1 MDALNNFIGAALGV
15 IWSPWLVYLSL
26 AVAVILSI
34 VFGFPQI
41 VHLKT
46 MVKSL
51 FGGKNSEKGISS
63 FQAFSLSLGG
73 RVGTGNIAG
82 VATAI
87 FYGGPGAVF
96 WMWVYAI
103 LGAATAIL
111 ECGLS
116 QVFKFYAAGKEG
128 QEYRGGSIYYT
139 GNVRI
144 GGKRLG
150 WLGGLLSVI
159 GLFGFVVTG
168 PSVQSFTIADSMLT
182 VFNIP
187 MWLTGIVIAI
197 LFALIV
203 YGGVRRMADFSQKVV
218 PAMAGIYL
226 LLALVIILVNIT
238 KVPAVFALIFSS
250 AFNPKSMFGGLIGV
264 AFLQGVQ
271 RAVYSTE
278 AGWGGGS
285 GPAAATEVP
294 HPIKQGLAQGFSV
307 YIDTIGV
314 CTASALMILMTGM
327 YQVGGTDNPHV
338 IAMGFNAIDPNI
350 GPGSGYVQEAV
361 SSILGQ
367 GGRIFVAIAVLF
379 FAFTTLVAFG
389 YGCIVN
395 ISYWFQGKDKA
406 LKIAMLVGGLLQ
418 TASVF
423 WGCVQQAS
431 TAWALADI
439 GVGAAA
445 WVNLVVLI
453 YYIPL
458 GIKLNKDFWKQKKA
472 GLEPVFEPS
481 DIGLGDGSGADI
493 WYSIIQEKYAD
504 LLAAK
509 RKAFPKA

>member
-1 MDALNNFIGAALGV
+1 
-15 IWSPWLVYLSL
+15 
-26 AVAVILSI
+26 VAVILS
-34 VFGFPQI
+34 VVLGFPQI

-51 FGGKNSEKGISS
+51 FGGKNSDKGISS

-103 LGAATAIL
+103 LGAATAVT

-116 QVFKFYAAGKEG
+116 QVFKIYATGNKGK
-128 QEYRGGSIYYT
+128 EYRGGSVYYT
-139 GNVRI
+139 GAVKV
-144 GGKRLG
+144 GGHKLK
-150 WLGGLLSVI
+150 WLGAVLAVI

-168 PSVQSFTIADSMLT
+168 PSVQSYTIADSMLT
-182 VFNIP
+182 VFGIP
-187 MWLTGIVIAI
+187 MWITGIVIAI

-203 YGGVRRMADFSQKVV
+203 YGGVKRMADFAQKVV

-226 LLALVIILVNIT
+226 LLALIIIIVNIT
-238 KVPAVFALIFSS
+238 KVPAVFGLIFSS
-250 AFNPKSMFGGLIGV
+250 AFNPRSMFGGLLGV

-294 HPIKQGLAQGFSV
+294 HPIKQGMAQGFSV
-307 YIDTIGV
+307 YIDTLGV

-327 YQVGGTDNPHV
+327 YQVNGTENPHV

-361 SSILGQ
+361 ESLI
-367 GGRIFVAIAVLF
+367 GRAGEIFVALAVLF

-389 YGCIVN
+389 YGCVVN
-395 ISYWFQGKDKA
+395 ITYFFKKDKV
-406 LKIAMLVGGLLQ
+406 LKIAMLVGGILQ

-453 YYIPL
+453 YFLPL
-458 GIKLNKDFWKQKKA
+458 GYKLNKDFWRQKKA
-472 GLEPVFEPS
+472 GLEPVFVPE
-481 DIGLGDGSGADI
+481 DIGLKEGDGAEI
-493 WYSIIQEKYAD
+493 WHQIVAEKYAD

-509 RKAFPKA
+509 KRVLG